1 MLADILLSQ
10 IYSVE
15 LVVSPH
21 PLKSLAKSKYRYL
34 LLEMVMEVYLCSIV
48 PYVPLKGNRS
58 IPVVFIKEGW

>member
-21 PLKSLAKSKYRYL
+21 PLKSLAKHKYRYL
-34 LLEMVMEVYLCSIV
+34 LLEVVVGVYV
-48 PYVPLKGNRS
+48 
-58 IPVVFIKEGW
+58 